1 MKKQIAVILSMMILL
16 LFLILPTILIGDT
29 VLLNVTENKDNK
41 VDKKTMFI
49 SKSYLLGLSSKN
61 MATENYVVPIE
72 KKEDK
77 PKNVLLNPNPPSAKP
92 ITVKKK
98 VKSDKVVKHSKVKSE
113 KLNGI
118 KKQTNKKI
126 VNKKPLNNKRV
137 VRKTIK
143 RRHSYT
149 QDDLNVLTRII
160 HGEASGQSWDFQ
172 VAVGSVVLNRVKSS
186 KFPNTIRGVVFQK
199 GQYAATW
206 DGNYNKTPSE
216 QSRRVAKYLLE
227 NGSQLPSHI
236 IFQAEFKQGKG
247 VYKKMGNTYFCY

>member
-1 MKKQIAVILSMMILL
+1 MKKQIAATLSMIVLL

-49 SKSYLLGLSSKN
+49 SKSYLLGLSSKDI
-61 MATENYVVPIE
+61 ATDNYVVPIE
-72 KKEDK
+72 KKEDIS
-77 PKNVLLNPNPPSAKP
+77 KNVLLNPNPPSTKS
-92 ITVKKK
+92 TSVEKK
-98 VKSDKVVKHSKVKSE
+98 VKRDKVVKQSKIKSE
-113 KLNGI
+113 KLNG
-118 KKQTNKKI
+118 KKI
-126 VNKKPLNNKRV
+126 QNTKKVVTKKRAI
-137 VRKTIK
+137 RKTTNRK
-143 RRHSYT
+143 HSYT

-160 HGEASGQSWDFQ
+160 HGEASGQSWNFQ
-172 VAVGSVVLNRVKSS
+172 VAVGSVVLNRVKSK

-216 QSRRVAKYLLE
+216 QSKRVAKYLLE
-227 NGSQLPSHI
+227 NGSQLPSYV

>member
-1 MKKQIAVILSMMILL
+1 MIILL

-49 SKSYLLGLSSKN
+49 SKSYLLGLSSKD
-61 MATENYVVPIE
+61 MATDNYVVPIE
-72 KKEDK
+72 KKEDAS
-77 PKNVLLNPNPPSAKP
+77 KNVLLNPNPPSTKS
-92 ITVKKK
+92 TSVEKK
-98 VKSDKVVKHSKVKSE
+98 VKRDKVVKQSKVKSE
-113 KLNGI
+113 KLNG
-118 KKQTNKKI
+118 KKI
-126 VNKKPLNNKRV
+126 QNTKKVVTKKRV
-137 VRKTIK
+137 IRKTTN

-160 HGEASGQSWDFQ
+160 HGEASGQSWNFQ
-172 VAVGSVVLNRVKSS
+172 VAVGSVVLNRVKSK

-216 QSRRVAKYLLE
+216 QSKRVAKYLLE
-227 NGSQLPSHI
+227 NGSQLPSYV

>member
-1 MKKQIAVILSMMILL
+1 MKKQIAATLSMIVLL

-49 SKSYLLGLSSKN
+49 SKSYLLGLSSKD
-61 MATENYVVPIE
+61 MATDNYVVPIE
-72 KKEDK
+72 KKEDTS
-77 PKNVLLNPNPPSAKP
+77 KNVLLNPNPPSTKS
-92 ITVKKK
+92 TSVEKK
-98 VKSDKVVKHSKVKSE
+98 VKRDKVVKQSKIKSE
-113 KLNGI
+113 KLNG
-118 KKQTNKKI
+118 KKI
-126 VNKKPLNNKRV
+126 QNTKKVVTKKRAI
-137 VRKTIK
+137 RKTTNRK
-143 RRHSYT
+143 HSYT

-160 HGEASGQSWDFQ
+160 HGEASGQSWNFQ
-172 VAVGSVVLNRVKSS
+172 VAVGSVVLNRVKSK

-216 QSRRVAKYLLE
+216 QSKRVAKYLLE
-227 NGSQLPSHI
+227 NGSQLPSYV

>member
-1 MKKQIAVILSMMILL
+1 MKKQIAATLSMIVLS

-49 SKSYLLGLSSKN
+49 SKSYLLGLSSKD
-61 MATENYVVPIE
+61 MATDNYVVPIE
-72 KKEDK
+72 KKKDIS
-77 PKNVLLNPNPPSAKP
+77 KNVLLNPNPPSTKS
-92 ITVKKK
+92 TSVEKK
-98 VKSDKVVKHSKVKSE
+98 VKRDKVVKQSKIKSE
-113 KLNGI
+113 KLNG
-118 KKQTNKKI
+118 KKI
-126 VNKKPLNNKRV
+126 QNTKKVVTKKRAI
-137 VRKTIK
+137 RKTTNRK
-143 RRHSYT
+143 HSYT

-160 HGEASGQSWDFQ
+160 HGEASGQSWNFQ
-172 VAVGSVVLNRVKSS
+172 VAVGSVVLNRVKSK

-216 QSRRVAKYLLE
+216 QSKRVAKYLLE
-227 NGSQLPSHI
+227 NGSQLPSYV

-247 VYKKMGNTYFCY
+247 IYKKMGNTYFCY

>member
-1 MKKQIAVILSMMILL
+1 MKKQIAATLSMIVLL

-49 SKSYLLGLSSKN
+49 SKSYLLGLSSKD
-61 MATENYVVPIE
+61 MATDNYVVPIE
-72 KKEDK
+72 KKEDTS
-77 PKNVLLNPNPPSAKP
+77 KNVLLNPNLPSTKS
-92 ITVKKK
+92 TSVEKK
-98 VKSDKVVKHSKVKSE
+98 VKRDKVVKQSKIKSE
-113 KLNGI
+113 KLNG
-118 KKQTNKKI
+118 KKI
-126 VNKKPLNNKRV
+126 QNTKKVVTKKRAI
-137 VRKTIK
+137 RKTTNRK
-143 RRHSYT
+143 HSYT

-160 HGEASGQSWDFQ
+160 HGEASGQSWNFQ
-172 VAVGSVVLNRVKSS
+172 VAVGSVVLNRVKSK

-216 QSRRVAKYLLE
+216 QSKRVAKYLLE
-227 NGSQLPSHI
+227 NGSQLPSYV